1 MHKRRGRPRKVVVDM
16 VNHPPHY
23 TGGEIECIDYMADV
37 LAEAEFIGYLR
48 GQIIKY
54 NHRLMAKGNSVEDV
68 GKLIWYAT
76 KLRDILA
83 KK

>member
-1 MHKRRGRPRKVVVDM
+1 MHKRRGRPRKVDM

-23 TGGEIECIDYMADV
+23 TAGGIECIDYMADV
-37 LAEAEFIGYLR
+37 LSNDEFIGYLR

-54 NHRLMAKGNSVEDV
+54 NHRLMAKGNSLEDV

-76 KLRDILA
+76 RLRDHLA
-83 KK
+83 GK